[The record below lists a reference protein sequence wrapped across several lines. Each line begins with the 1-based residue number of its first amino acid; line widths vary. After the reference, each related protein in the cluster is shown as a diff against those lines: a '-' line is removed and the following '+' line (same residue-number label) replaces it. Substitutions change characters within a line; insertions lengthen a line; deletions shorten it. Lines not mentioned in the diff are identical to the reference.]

1 MIKLTNMNSDHLGM
15 PLYIA
20 TDKIVAIFED
30 ETDGGGLR
38 TVVMTGHE
46 QFWVVEESLGEVI
59 KFVKEVKNEQ
69 RKDRSPNTTDH

>member
-15 PLYIA
+15 PLYIT

-30 ETDGGGLR
+30 ETEGGGLR
-38 TVVMTGHE
+38 TVVMTGHD

-59 KFVKEVKNEQ
+59 NLVKEVKNEQ
-69 RKDRSPNTTDH
+69 RKDRSPNPAV